1 MRLALFVP
9 CFFQTS
15 CMSCPSAMHDSKGF
29 ECLLDEK
36 DEGKDWSCE
45 GVDSKYTSHN
55 TSICKLII
63 VKVKRKMKII
73 LLILKNKRFH
83 CGLIMNSAV

>member
-1 MRLALFVP
+1 MMRLALFVP

-36 DEGKDWSCE
+36 DEGMDWSCQ
-45 GVDSKYTSHN
+45 G
-55 TSICKLII
+55 
-63 VKVKRKMKII
+63 
-73 LLILKNKRFH
+73 
-83 CGLIMNSAV
+83 G

>member
-1 MRLALFVP
+1 MIPKDLNV
-9 CFFQTS
+9 
-15 CMSCPSAMHDSKGF
+15 
-29 ECLLDEK
+29 CLMKKMKVWIGLVR
-36 DEGKDWSCE
+36 
-45 GVDSKYTSHN
+45 VDSKYTSHN

-83 CGLIMNSAV
+83 CGQIMNSAV

>member
-36 DEGKDWSCE
+36 DECVKIGIVRVNSD
-45 GVDSKYTSHN
+45 YTSHN
-55 TSICKLII
+55 TLIGELII
-63 VKVKRKMKII
+63 VKAERKEKN
-73 LLILKNKRFH
+73 LLLLKSKRFH